1 MSDSL
6 TSLQPQVLV
15 LLVCVHVCGGV
26 CACTNVRMYRRDI
39 RLDRVSLS

>member
-15 LLVCVHVCGGV
+15 PLVCVHVHASALSHFELGPGKKGKLIY
-26 CACTNVRMYRRDI
+26 YRV
-39 RLDRVSLS
+39 L